1 MINNFKEPNLNAP
14 RYRPKIITLLNKKTY
29 NEFKEMYPMFANIED
44 SVLKEIIK
52 IFNKKIWQGV
62 IEHRDGVE
70 LPNSLGYLFIG
81 TCKPAK
87 TVNTN
92 YALSK
97 KYGKVIQNHNWETD
111 GNLGKIFYTNY
122 TSKYRFKNRDLWR
135 FQAHR
140 DFKRTVA
147 KTYPEQWTK
156 YIFMN
161 KKKKVSH
168 LYKNVDE
175 NFEEELKNYNE
186 FEF

>member
-1 MINNFKEPNLNAP
+1 
-14 RYRPKIITLLNKKTY
+14 
-29 NEFKEMYPMFANIED
+29 MFANID
-44 SVLKEIIK
+44 NGILRKIIK
-52 IFNKKIWQGV
+52 KFNQNIWNGV
-62 IEHRDGVE
+62 IDNRDGVE

-87 TVNTN
+87 TINMN

-147 KTYPEQWTK
+147 KRYPEEWTK

-161 KKKKVSH
+161 KKNKVSH
-168 LYKNVDE
+168 LYTRH
-175 NFEEELKNYNE
+175 EEGFLKELKKYNE